1 MKGNRGTGTSAKYLR
16 SDIGVW
22 VVRVFMCIYS
32 VIVLYPILWAVFC
45 SVKDNASLFDNIF
58 ELPSELHFENYVNAW
73 TKAHISQYFLNTVV
87 ITIGSLAL
95 MMLFASMAS
104 YVIARYDFLGRR
116 VFRFLYISGMMI
128 PGTAGIVPLFIE
140 LSSFGMVDN
149 RVALMLVNCVN
160 MMAFSVFI
168 LISFFKTIPKEI
180 SEAATVDGCGRFKL
194 FGRVMLPLAQ
204 PGLIPVLIIQFI
216 SCWSEVYYSMIL
228 LSTDSKKTLQIGL
241 YNMQKV
247 QFQRADYVVMFA
259 ASVLVALPSILMYII
274 FQKKIIGGISMGA
287 VKG

>member
-58 ELPSELHFENYVNAW
+58 ALPSELHFENYVNAW

-180 SEAATVDGCGRFKL
+180 SEAATVDECGRFKL

>member
-1 MKGNRGTGTSAKYLR
+1 MKGNSGTDARAKQLR
-16 SDIGVW
+16 AGIGVW
-22 VVRVFMCIYS
+22 IVRVFMCVYS
-32 VIVLYPILWAVFC
+32 LIVLYPILWAVFC
-45 SVKDNASLFDNIF
+45 SFKDNASLFDNIF
-58 ELPSELHFENYVNAW
+58 ALPSKLHFENYVNAW

-104 YVIARYDFLGRR
+104 YVIARYDFRGRR
-116 VFRFLYISGMMI
+116 AFRFLYISGMMI

-180 SEAATVDGCGRFKL
+180 SEAATVDGCGRFML

-216 SCWSEVYYSMIL
+216 NCWSEVYYSMIL